1 MKKSIARVVLGLFA
15 LGYFVFSPGG
25 GWSSAAS
32 FKVLAATLPNTTGEH
47 KVLVILVNFKDLQ
60 TQPYTVAQAQDV
72 AFNTTS
78 NFYRENSYGQTWLTG
93 DVYGWY
99 TMPISSTSC
108 DKSAIATYA
117 QQAASKAGANLG
129 AYNHLVYAFPQI
141 AACGFSGSS
150 TIGGSP
156 SEEWINTDM
165 ISLEVLGHELGHGFG
180 LYHSHS
186 MDCRPYVV
194 GTNCTVTDYGDK
206 FDIMGVSMPE
216 HFDLFQKER
225 LGWVNAGLSP
235 PLTTVTVSGTYWM
248 DAYETPG
255 TASKGLKV
263 LKSVDPTTGA
273 RTWYYLEH
281 RTTYGFDSY
290 LTGYTYV
297 LGGVIVHTGSDD
309 NGDSSYLLDM
319 TPGTLSW
326 YDSTLMPGQSY
337 IDTGA
342 GVTITTLSADNTGAW
357 VQISINA
364 QPCARA
370 NPTVS
375 ISPAQSGWLVSGT
388 PYSYTLTVKNND
400 SVGCSPADF
409 SAQSAVPSGWSA
421 NAATLNLAPGATGST
436 QIAVSSPVG
445 TADGNYVVALS
456 ATNLSDVIRTASA
469 AATYSIVSKLNM
481 IDAPSASKY
490 TRTQKAT
497 VTATVTVLGAPVAN
511 AKVSFAMTKADGSII
526 TSSATTGAN
535 GVASFAYAFNKRSD
549 PIGTYKVATESKVSG
564 LTGSGSTSFSVTK

>member
-1 MKKSIARVVLGLFA
+1 MKKSIARVVLGLIALAYCGFFA
-15 LGYFVFSPGG
+15 GG
-25 GWSSAAS
+25 GWSGASS
-32 FKVLAATLPNTTGEH
+32 FKVLAATLPNATGEH

-117 QQAASKAGANLG
+117 QQAAVKAGANLSS
-129 AYNHLVYAFPQI
+129 YNHLVYAFPQI

-150 TIGGSP
+150 TIGGAP

-225 LGWVNAGLSP
+225 LGWVNAGISP
-235 PLTTVTVSGTYWM
+235 PLTTVTASGTYWM

-337 IDTGA
+337 TDTGA

-357 VQISINA
+357 VQISMNA
-364 QPCARA
+364 QPCTRA

-375 ISPAQSGWLVSGT
+375 VAPAQSGWLVSGT
-388 PYSYTLTVKNND
+388 PYSYTLTIKNND
-400 SVGCSPADF
+400 SSGCASSDF
-409 SAQSAVPSGWSA
+409 SAGASVPSGWSA
-421 NAATLNLAPGATGST
+421 NSAALNLAPGGSASVPVVVT
-436 QIAVSSPVG
+436 SPAGTSDGSYAVK
-445 TADGNYVVALS
+445 LS
-456 ATNLSDVIRTASA
+456 ASNAADATRTASA
-469 AATYSIVSKLNM
+469 SATYAIVSKLNM
-481 IDAPSASKY
+481 VDSPGSAKY

-497 VTATVTVLGAPVAN
+497 VTATVTVLGSPIAN
-511 AKVSFAMTKADGSII
+511 ATVSFSMTKADGSVV
-526 TSSATTGAN
+526 TSKAVTAAN
-535 GVASFAYAFNKRSD
+535 GVASFVYAFNKRTD
-549 PIGTYKVATESKVSG
+549 PIGTYRIASQTQASG
-564 LTGSGSTSFSVTK
+564 LSGSGSTSFSVTK